1 MKEKKKRS
9 PILPIVLAVLL
20 VAPHAPALLGSV
32 PVIDVSNLAQNIL
45 QVQRAIQ
52 QLSALYSQLDTMR
65 RNLERIVD
73 PNWREL
79 AEDFLYYNELAL
91 QGASLS
97 YAQEGVFA
105 AYRNT
110 LPGFAAMAPGDFN
123 EAYGGWTE
131 VALDTFAATLD
142 SASAQAGDYVATQ
155 EQLGELRAIADSAG
169 GNLAA
174 LNASNMLQGHI
185 AQETAK
191 LNQLLAAQMSAQ
203 NVYFGVRLNTEANQ
217 EATARALVEDAAE
230 EFHLYTGSG
239 GFTGIP
245 ADWPYPCY
253 GCARDRR

>member
-1 MKEKKKRS
+1 MKEKKQRS
-9 PILPIVLAVLL
+9 PFLPILVAVLL
-20 VAPHAPALLGSV
+20 VALPAQALLGTV

-52 QLSALYSQLDTMR
+52 QLTALYSQLDTMR
-65 RNLERIVD
+65 RNLERVLD

-79 AEDFLYYNELAL
+79 AEDFLYYSELSL
-91 QGASLS
+91 QGESLS
-97 YAQEGVFA
+97 YARENVFA
-105 AYRNT
+105 LYRGT
-110 LPGFAAMAPGDFN
+110 LPGFTAMGPGDFN

-142 SASAQAGDYVATQ
+142 SASAQAQEYVATQ
-155 EQLGELRAIADSAG
+155 EHLGELRAIADSAG

-174 LNASNMLQGHI
+174 LNASNMLAGHI

-203 NVYFGVRLNTEANQ
+203 NVYFGVRLNEEANQ
-217 EATARALVEDAAE
+217 EATARALVEDAGE
-230 EFHLYTGSG
+230 EFHLYTGFG

-245 ADWPYPCY
+245 ADWPYPCF
-253 GCARDRR
+253 GCARDRQ